1 MSDARMNRKNLPKH
15 QKKGVKNSSSI
26 FRASFINILAKF
38 ELETFILIIE
48 SA

>member
-1 MSDARMNRKNLPKH
+1 MNRKKNWAKH
-15 QKKGVKNSSSI
+15 QRMGVKKLQSI
-26 FRASFINILAKF
+26 FRASFVNILAKF